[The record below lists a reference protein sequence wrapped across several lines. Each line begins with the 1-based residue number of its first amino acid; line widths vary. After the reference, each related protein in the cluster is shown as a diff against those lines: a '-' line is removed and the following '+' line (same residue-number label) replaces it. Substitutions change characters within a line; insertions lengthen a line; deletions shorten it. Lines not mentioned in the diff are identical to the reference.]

1 MELDSGS
8 SDLDSFLGKHGNTSN
23 SDTSD
28 LDSFLSRQ
36 LSPASSQKPQTT
48 LADRAKDVAITGL
61 KSAIGVPE
69 AALGLVDI
77 VTAGK
82 AGKLAEQVGFRP
94 KEAKAFLD
102 EQYSPAQQA
111 ANTAVRQADGF
122 IPSLKAYAQNPSVI
136 AHDAGEQILPM
147 LGGGVI
153 SQGVRKLAP
162 KVAPYIAGAIG
173 EGALTAGQNIEQV
186 RQETP
191 GGELDFTKQ
200 VLPVAA
206 SGVLTGAI
214 AAGSGKIA
222 DKLGITDVQS
232 VLAGGDVS
240 RTGGLKNIAGTIA
253 LEGAGQELPQSIQE
267 QAAQNYAMDRPI
279 TEGVGSAAAQG
290 LVLGSAI
297 GAGGAITQ
305 GPLSRAA
312 NTAQQ
317 TGVANAQ
324 ATDVSDLSADG
335 AATQGTTGPSGPE
348 MGGSGAG
355 VETVNPGVAEERAG
369 NVINPEGGNDDQQ
382 AINRIGQ
389 SDSGLGADP
398 DIATG
403 GRGNVPH
410 DANLRSNDVAVDVA
424 PLSHEQVNLADQ
436 LTDPEAKRQTAKQ
449 RIESALGDPDLTDK
463 ARQTLQNDL
472 KLLGAASDKA
482 LDKTIE
488 NIGKRAEKNGVVL
501 PEILPEGVNNERVQE
516 GIDPLRGNQDQ
527 GISAE
532 SGRIRTEGGRGNA
545 SIENADLQP
554 RILSEYGAIQLFG
567 ERNNLADDVIG
578 PHASVSNYQKTNPGA
593 NQNLEVELV
602 DGSKFRLSEFGNF
615 LPNNEMLLA
624 DGSLLDQSIIAN
636 IRDTRNG
643 NTVFNKAEGVEN
655 GVNQGEVNRPMGA
668 RNTTG
673 FAQQSNQSS
682 DEFDRQDSSITGQ
695 EPVNRQ
701 FPDSAIQ
708 QGGVDA
714 KILQAQQDSQRAQG
728 ATGLREGNQDIS
740 GSSGRLQQAMQAD
753 NRVDDIG
760 RKLSSGVVDAK
771 VQANTGTDE
780 SLREERIQAGTGNIL
795 RDQQDLAGLQTTRP
809 PLADNLTT
817 TEREENVRKQEGFT
831 DSRTGTDQK
840 DRLFDQR
847 DGDAEAP
854 VRAGDMQS
862 SSTILAD
869 GRKTDARDTLE
880 ESNGNGV
887 LDRLPRASTES
898 TTTTGLTDER
908 EDANSETR
916 QAPNQKGPLLTFA
929 PTHELADGTA
939 VRQEEDGSFAD
950 RDNVSYTPDNE
961 SRLLKPAEIEAYREQ
976 ETQAQS
982 QEAENGAGLPAGG
995 IAGRS
1000 SATPDG
1006 RVSGIPGGLPQR
1018 DQSAVD
1024 DNLLSSRRGV
1034 DALDVQ
1040 DNALAQAEN
1049 KQVPIP
1055 EDRSRSIAQTGVGQG
1070 EVSAQNMA
1078 EPGADAKA
1086 QRQTGQES
1094 KQPWQMTRDHYFNDP
1109 AKVRSDAEIN
1119 NHPRRTEQK
1128 IAKGG
1133 KAIKNVPLPY
1143 DNQELFDFGTSYHK
1157 AQVKQALAE
1166 GKPVSPEVLK
1176 DYPDLQNESTPPNNQ
1191 PPSAQS
1197 PAQDANTDS
1206 AQPVIP
1212 PAQEK
1217 LAGTLAG
1224 PVTPTVAKSGKPFSS
1239 AEVAQK
1245 ALKSSAYPET
1255 VATHEVVPV
1264 DGGFGLAPKINIPAK
1279 PLQESSNRAGFS
1291 NPQET
1296 NVEASPSTSAQ
1307 TPQESGAQPSPI
1319 LTQSKKPYLLD
1330 QKRAYLKANPKAIQS
1345 AKDKA
1350 FADMESAYEDDLLKA
1365 EVQLPF
1371 ESYRQRNPKMTDSLA
1386 RQTYAN
1392 LRSSFDLPV
1401 QNNDVFINN
1410 EQAKKMN
1417 TDSTQLAT
1425 EQKDAIT
1432 LAGRETI
1439 LKSAQKKQ
1447 QSADDVYFMDKYAPY
1462 SVVRDEVKKAVDT
1475 GAVRNNAAQFNL
1487 EFNIPFDVADRIHA
1501 EIAQPLAPTPVKTP
1515 EVESDQKD
1523 AVAETV
1529 ASISENAEQPAPKS
1543 PESTPVADDVSKKGE
1558 KVDTKFSIAGVNAIS
1573 ADKGQ
1578 LKKAI
1583 NLHEQHRGAESIW
1596 RETGWYKGEDGKW
1609 RFEIDDSQAK
1619 LNDNFL
1625 NNYES
1630 ITSSVMRDK
1639 EVNEK
1644 LLKEVF
1650 DHEKLYEAYPGI
1662 DDLAVNFIPREEGY
1676 DFGGSA
1682 DIRHG
1687 IINVVVDQH
1696 LTPDNLE
1703 SILLHEIQHM
1713 VQAKEQFANGGD
1725 QSQQTVDYVL
1735 RYLREEANKK
1745 FNGPAL
1751 REYNRLADDLGELYR
1766 IQQWDNLVDY
1776 AHRDSITRNSKLLY
1790 QSSQYQKH
1798 YREVWDDVG
1807 YPPKKRQTD
1816 KHRSWLQE
1824 TSLYLAKKMEE
1835 DNAGIPYRERLKQL
1849 KEAGGENALKNNI
1862 ARVERRLD
1870 KTRPVVRAWEAA
1882 GEKLKAA
1889 EQVSK
1894 TGRSQYFTTDAKHDF
1909 YMSLA
1914 GEIEARMVEKR
1925 RKFTPEERAEFLP
1938 LRSEDKYRDTKI
1950 VSPPSGLTPFKAD
1963 TTAGS
1968 TVAELTAKLDAA
1980 DKKLLQSERLNIV
1993 QKVSDVPDSA
2003 ISVDANGI
2011 EGFYLKSKVYIVAD
2025 NVTPESLQSVLRH
2038 EYLHSAL
2045 AENPKLKERLLGAQS
2060 ELRDIFAQVEAG
2072 KYAGRYKTL
2081 YDEALRRV
2089 NRAQTSDADRFEE
2102 WLAYQVTQHHKSPQ
2116 SLPERL
2122 AKAIANL
2129 VSTIKAAIFR
2139 YSGVPVGRLSPA
2151 DLSALAKTA
2160 VSYSEI
2166 PDNSISPNTGNIS
2179 PNSDN
2184 IKASQSTL
2192 PDKIMID
2199 GNDRWTVNSEGK
2211 PIHTT
2216 EEGILNFWKWF
2227 KDSRVV
2233 DEQGR
2238 PLVVYHG
2245 TRREFFTFEPMRT
2258 FKAFGNSEKY
2268 KEAVY
2273 LTSDKREAEEYAM
2286 DQDGGRDDR
2295 SRIIKAYVAINSDN
2309 DGFIKKVSGQDEI
2322 EVIVLK
2328 SEHIKSIDNTGSFSA
2343 SNPDIRYSLADDVRE
2358 FKQRAG
2364 LGPKKTLVQTVQDI
2378 LNRGIDA
2385 NVQSLKDRWAELKPQ
2400 LEQGVFD
2407 KFLGIKL
2414 AEKEI
2419 LGDVAHSLSGYIGAR
2434 LSTGSS
2440 STMSAVLQY
2449 GAPEWKD
2456 GIIQRKANSKGL
2468 AEILQPVK
2476 SDLENFAAWM
2486 VARRADRLFQEGKEN
2501 NFTRDMID
2509 AGLSLAKPEYQGVA
2523 DGIAELN
2530 KSILDLAEQ
2539 AGLID
2544 PQSRSLWE
2552 SSDYIP
2558 FYRLIEEQK
2567 TTGPR
2572 NKKGLSHQSSG
2583 IRLLK
2588 GGENPLS
2595 DPLGNMMQN
2604 WAHLIDASMKNSA
2617 LDKTL
2622 TNLTGSRFVTSIPR
2636 AEFKQALIPKE
2647 QIKKLMLESGLPQQ
2661 IVDAM
2666 PKEITQGIAKMW
2678 AMQAPTDP
2686 DVVRVMREGKSEYFR
2701 VEDPMLLTS
2710 LAAVNQSPLPGI
2722 FKPMRYMKSLLTSA
2736 VTADPT
2742 FMARNFIRDSMHS
2755 WTIAE
2760 EKGFKLGM
2768 DSIQGAVK
2776 SFKEEGGFIDMM
2788 FAGASFQGGYGNYN
2802 NPDAARKSMDAALR
2816 KKGISNPQGF
2826 IDSIVDTPK
2835 KYWEMYRSIGDAIEN
2850 ANREATLENAKRA
2863 GAEKAQYLF
2872 EAKDLMDFSMQGS
2885 FTLVRAMS
2893 DMLPFF
2899 NARLIGLY
2907 RLMQAGKTDEAR
2919 RMIMMKGASIAM
2931 FSLALLAL
2939 NSDNDD
2945 YEALEDFDK
2954 DQYFHIFAGDQ
2965 HFRIPKPFELGLI
2978 FGTIPERAAR
2988 ALVGKDSLKEFA
3000 ARMGHGASDT
3010 LAFNPVPQMFR
3021 PFIELYANK
3030 DMFTGRPIENM
3041 SDEGKLASARYNEYT
3056 SETMRTLSSVLP
3068 EALGA
3073 SPKRLEHLMHG
3084 YTGAMGM
3091 YILGASD
3098 SLVRVMSGMPE
3109 SPSMRMDRLPVLKAF
3124 YQEKPAMHTVYGT
3137 QFYDMLR
3144 KTEQIQRTINAYK
3157 KEGQF
3162 EKAREL
3168 QVENADKLSVRK
3180 SLNKTNDKLSDVRK
3194 QIDAIYRSELSP
3206 EQKRSRIDS
3215 LMTKQNNTVQA
3226 IVKRTHKFFN

>member
-1 MELDSGS
+1 MALDSGS
-8 SDLDSFLGKHGNTSN
+8 SDLDSFLVKHGNTSN
-23 SDTSD
+23 NDTSD

-36 LSPASSQKPQTT
+36 QSPASSQKPQTT

-111 ANTAVRQADGF
+111 ANRAVNEAQGF
-122 IPSLKAYAQNPSVI
+122 TPSLKAYAQYPSAL
-136 AHDAGEQILPM
+136 AHQLGEQTFPILA
-147 LGGGVI
+147 GGVI
-153 SQGVRKLAP
+153 GRGAALAMP
-162 KVAPYIAGAIG
+162 NIAKAAPYIPGAIG
-173 EGALTAGQNIEQV
+173 EGVLTAGQNVEQV
-186 RQETP
+186 REETP

-214 AAGSGKIA
+214 AVGSGKLANELGFTDFNRLIA
-222 DKLGITDVQS
+222 GQGSSANPV
-232 VLAGGDVS
+232 
-240 RTGGLKNIAGTIA
+240 GLKAIARNIAGTTA
-253 LEGAGQELPQSIQE
+253 FEAGEEGLQSPQE
-267 QAAQNYAMDRPI
+267 QVAQNYAQGRPLS
-279 TEGVGSAAAQG
+279 EGVGKATAQG
-290 LVLGSAI
+290 IAMGGVM
-297 GAGGAITQ
+297 GAGGAVGDTVINA

-317 TGVANAQ
+317 TGAANAQ
-324 ATDVSDLSADG
+324 ATDVSDLPADG
-335 AATQGTTGPSGPE
+335 AANQGATGPSGPA

-355 VETVNPGVAEERAG
+355 VGTANPDVAEERAG
-369 NVINPEGGNDDQQ
+369 NVINPEGENDGFIRSEKRENLDRKLSEGGANDARKSGMEDTLETGLLQGNTGKT
-382 AINRIGQ
+382 ANGFV
-389 SDSGLGADP
+389 DSK
-398 DIATG
+398 TG
-403 GRGNVPH
+403 ISTESG
-410 DANLRSNDVAVDVA
+410 D
-424 PLSHEQVNLADQ
+424 LADQ

-449 RIESALGDPDLTDK
+449 RIEAALVDPALTDK

-488 NIGKRAEKNGVVL
+488 KIGERAAKNGVVL
-501 PEILPEGVNNERVQE
+501 PEILPEGVENEQRRAIDTTALNQPGQE
-516 GIDPLRGNQDQ
+516 Q
-527 GISAE
+527 
-532 SGRIRTEGGRGNA
+532 
-545 SIENADLQP
+545 
-554 RILSEYGAIQLFG
+554 
-567 ERNNLADDVIG
+567 
-578 PHASVSNYQKTNPGA
+578 
-593 NQNLEVELV
+593 
-602 DGSKFRLSEFGNF
+602 
-615 LPNNEMLLA
+615 
-624 DGSLLDQSIIAN
+624 
-636 IRDTRNG
+636 
-643 NTVFNKAEGVEN
+643 
-655 GVNQGEVNRPMGA
+655 VNRPLP
-668 RNTTG
+668 
-673 FAQQSNQSS
+673 
-682 DEFDRQDSSITGQ
+682 E
-695 EPVNRQ
+695 
-701 FPDSAIQ
+701 SAIQ
-708 QGGVDA
+708 QGGIDA
-714 KILQAQQDSQRAQG
+714 QTQ
-728 ATGLREGNQDIS
+728 T
-740 GSSGRLQQAMQAD
+740 
-753 NRVDDIG
+753 
-760 RKLSSGVVDAK
+760 
-771 VQANTGTDE
+771 NTGTDE

-809 PLADNLTT
+809 PLADDLTQKSDAELEVLRQNT
-817 TEREENVRKQEGFT
+817 FNVRNSEALQRRADLVAE
-831 DSRTGTDQK
+831 QK
-840 DRLFDQR
+840 R
-847 DGDAEAP
+847 
-854 VRAGDMQS
+854 
-862 SSTILAD
+862 
-869 GRKTDARDTLE
+869 RKTLPPQ
-880 ESNGNGV
+880 ES
-887 LDRLPRASTES
+887 
-898 TTTTGLTDER
+898 TDER
-908 EDANSETR
+908 KDANEETR
-916 QAPNQKGPLLTFA
+916 QAPEQKGPLLNA
-929 PTHELADGTA
+929 ADYDHLSSDGTPM
-939 VRQEEDGSFAD
+939 RKEDDGSFTD
-950 RDNVSYTPDNE
+950 INGDNYEDDGYI
-961 SRLLKPAEIEAYREQ
+961 RQAKPADIRPVIEAINQQRQ
-976 ETQAQS
+976 VND
-982 QEAENGAGLPAGG
+982 QEATRSDRATTPAGERK
-995 IAGRS
+995 IADAVDG
-1000 SATPDG
+1000 G
-1006 RVSGIPGGLPQR
+1006 RVGDTDAGIVRVPGGLPEG
-1018 DQSAVD
+1018 DQSTVDRGVSGARGDISELKQPWKFTKDEISKKLDESSTKEQITNPRLRADQGNIELGVKSLYIRSHKDSVRSALDEGLEVPSKVLNEYPDLIARASWNSLSDDDAKKVTQSIDSGIGNTFGVDGYKRKWEKLSAVD
-1024 DNLLSSRRGV
+1024 KNKLTELYLNENSKRNATSLV
-1034 DALDVQ
+1034 DKAAGNQQVQ
-1040 DNALAQAEN
+1040 AQKEGETPNAEEIG
-1049 KQVPIP
+1049 KI
-1055 EDRSRSIAQTGVGQG
+1055 
-1070 EVSAQNMA
+1070 
-1078 EPGADAKA
+1078 
-1086 QRQTGQES
+1086 QE
-1094 KQPWQMTRDHYFNDP
+1094 FNDGQT
-1109 AKVRSDAEIN
+1109 VRI
-1119 NHPRRTEQK
+1119 
-1128 IAKGG
+1128 
-1133 KAIKNVPLPY
+1133 
-1143 DNQELFDFGTSYHK
+1143 
-1157 AQVKQALAE
+1157 
-1166 GKPVSPEVLK
+1166 
-1176 DYPDLQNESTPPNNQ
+1176 NESTQNTANPT
-1191 PPSAQS
+1191 
-1197 PAQDANTDS
+1197 PAQPTAQDQNT
-1206 AQPVIP
+1206 
-1212 PAQEK
+1212 PAP
-1217 LAGTLAG
+1217 GTLTPTTGTQAE
-1224 PVTPTVAKSGKPFSS
+1224 PMAAAVPTVAKSGKPFSS

-1255 VATHEVVPV
+1255 AATHEVVPV
-1264 DGGFGLAPKINIPAK
+1264 DGGFGLAPKTIAQTNQQTKKKIKDTEHLWTKTLDELDLNRDRPDWMVGKLNTKSAFEAFKLAQKSKREAHADAVENALVHGESVPAK
-1279 PLQESSNRAGFS
+1279 VLNDYPGIKRKYAKTISQ
-1291 NPQET
+1291 Q
-1296 NVEASPSTSAQ
+1296 ASPSKTPSASETSG
-1307 TPQESGAQPSPI
+1307 TQPSPI
-1319 LTQSKKPYLLD
+1319 LTQPKKPYLLD

-1350 FADMESAYEDDLLKA
+1350 FADMESNYEDDLLKA
-1365 EVQLPF
+1365 EMQLPF
-1371 ESYRQRNPKMTDSLA
+1371 ESYRRRNPKMSDGLA
-1386 RQTYAN
+1386 RQTYDN
-1392 LRSSFDLPV
+1392 LRQSFDLPV
-1401 QNNDVFINN
+1401 QKTVVDQLESSKDIEGDKLNKSWVKFSDDSGSLNIPRN
-1410 EQAKKMN
+1410 EMPQVKAEHRGALVNFLNAKGIEHEKE
-1417 TDSTQLAT
+1417 TLSASELKPTQL
-1425 EQKDAIT
+1425 EFSPEK
-1432 LAGRETI
+1432 
-1439 LKSAQKKQ
+1439 
-1447 QSADDVYFMDKYAPY
+1447 
-1462 SVVRDEVKKAVDT
+1462 VKKAQNYEGGDRSILISSDNHVVD
-1475 GAVRNNAAQFNL
+1475 GHHQWLAKLNNKEEINVIRLKAPIKSLLNDVN
-1487 EFNIPFDVADRIHA
+1487 EFPSVKQSAGVS
-1501 EIAQPLAPTPVKTP
+1501 QPLAPAPAKTP
-1515 EVESDQKD
+1515 EVEANQKD
-1523 AVAETV
+1523 AVAKQSAKPKRLIVNDSDDLLAAIAKLGGLKRDEAKAQGIDPKAFATRGSGIKRVFTKAGRSYDEMAELLRDYHFNVPLANDLV
-1529 ASISENAEQPAPKS
+1529 AKVSGSINQGEKHYNPVGYERMMAIKQQERFDDEQAQTYADLEDKLDAGEIGIEDLQDALDDFDDIIISETFTGQ
-1543 PESTPVADDVSKKGE
+1543 D
-1558 KVDTKFSIAGVNAIS
+1558 AIQS
-1573 ADKGQ
+1573 
-1578 LKKAI
+1578 
-1583 NLHEQHRGAESIW
+1583 
-1596 RETGWYKGEDGKW
+1596 
-1609 RFEIDDSQAK
+1609 
-1619 LNDNFL
+1619 LNDYF
-1625 NNYES
+1625 
-1630 ITSSVMRDK
+1630 
-1639 EVNEK
+1639 
-1644 LLKEVF
+1644 
-1650 DHEKLYEAYPGI
+1650 GI
-1662 DDLAVNFIPREEGY
+1662 DDEQATIEASSGTTDSEALQDYTEQDIADRERTDQRRVKQEETDRIKAEQKARADRERDSLVD
-1676 DFGGSA
+1676 DFMGTAPKTNDVFGMTDPLENINKPSA
-1682 DIRHG
+1682 K
-1687 IINVVVDQH
+1687 
-1696 LTPDNLE
+1696 L
-1703 SILLHEIQHM
+1703 S
-1713 VQAKEQFANGGD
+1713 
-1725 QSQQTVDYVL
+1725 QSQ
-1735 RYLREEANKK
+1735 
-1745 FNGPAL
+1745 P
-1751 REYNRLADDLGELYR
+1751 
-1766 IQQWDNLVDY
+1766 
-1776 AHRDSITRNSKLLY
+1776 
-1790 QSSQYQKH
+1790 
-1798 YREVWDDVG
+1798 
-1807 YPPKKRQTD
+1807 
-1816 KHRSWLQE
+1816 
-1824 TSLYLAKKMEE
+1824 
-1835 DNAGIPYRERLKQL
+1835 
-1849 KEAGGENALKNNI
+1849 
-1862 ARVERRLD
+1862 
-1870 KTRPVVRAWEAA
+1870 
-1882 GEKLKAA
+1882 
-1889 EQVSK
+1889 
-1894 TGRSQYFTTDAKHDF
+1894 TT
-1909 YMSLA
+1909 
-1914 GEIEARMVEKR
+1914 
-1925 RKFTPEERAEFLP
+1925 
-1938 LRSEDKYRDTKI
+1938 
-1950 VSPPSGLTPFKAD
+1950 
-1963 TTAGS
+1963 GS
-1968 TVAELTAKLDAA
+1968 TVAELTAKLNAA
-1980 DKKLLQSERLNIV
+1980 DKKLLQDGQLNIV

-2011 EGFYLKSKVYIVAD
+2011 EGFYLKGKVYVVAN
-2025 NVTPESLQSVLRH
+2025 NVTPETLRSVLAH
-2038 EYLHSAL
+2038 EYLHASL
-2045 AENPKLKERLLGAQS
+2045 AENKPLRDRILGAQS

-2072 KYAGRYKTL
+2072 KYTGRYKTI
-2081 YDEALRRV
+2081 YDAAMKRV
-2089 NRAQTSDADRFEE
+2089 NRANTPAADRYEE
-2102 WLAYQVTQHHKSPQ
+2102 FLAYAISEHSKSPQ

-2122 AKAIANL
+2122 AKAVQNLIAA
-2129 VSTIKAAIFR
+2129 IRAAIFR
-2139 YSGVPVGRLSPA
+2139 YTGRIDKISPA
-2151 DLSALAKTA
+2151 DLAALAK
-2160 VSYSEI
+2160 SSLNYSN
-2166 PDNSISPNTGNIS
+2166 NSSSSNASVMASQKTMLDKITIDGKERWTI
-2179 PNSDN
+2179 NSD
-2184 IKASQSTL
+2184 
-2192 PDKIMID
+2192 
-2199 GNDRWTVNSEGK
+2199 GK
-2211 PIHTT
+2211 PIAQD
-2216 EEGILNFWKWF
+2216 EEGVRNFYRWF
-2227 KDSRVV
+2227 GDSKAV
-2233 DEQGR
+2233 DMQGK

-2245 TRREFFTFEPMRT
+2245 SPDARFMGEDAT
-2258 FKAFGNSEKY
+2258 FKTQKQRYGFGRDKAAHWFSSDRRTANSYADDNRAFDYQNAEP
-2268 KEAVY
+2268 AIIDAY
-2273 LTSDKREAEEYAM
+2273 LKLDNPLIVDAEGQEWRTAQQRGKTSDVIEEAFNS
-2286 DQDGGRDDR
+2286 DHDGV
-2295 SRIIKAYVAINSDN
+2295 IIKNVKDDYNNGVRTPKTTTFTVFESN
-2309 DGFIKKVSGQDEI
+2309 Q
-2322 EVIVLK
+2322 
-2328 SEHIKSIDNTGSFSA
+2328 IKSTTLNTGTFDPQ
-2343 SNPDIRYSLADDVRE
+2343 NPDIRYSLADDVRE

-2378 LNRGIDA
+2378 LDRGIDA
-2385 NVQSLKDRWAELKPQ
+2385 NAQALKDRWAEIKPQ

-2468 AEILQPVK
+2468 AEILQPIK
-2476 SDLENFAAWM
+2476 DDMENFAAWM

-2539 AGLID
+2539 AGLVD

-2647 QIKKLMLESGLPQQ
+2647 QIKKLMLESGLPTQ

-2686 DVVRVMREGKSEYFR
+2686 DVVRVMRSGKSEYFR
-2701 VEDPMLLTS
+2701 VDDPMLLTS

-2919 RMIMMKGASIAM
+2919 RMILMKGASIAM

-2945 YEALEDFDK
+2945 YEELEDFDK
-2954 DQYFHIFAGDQ
+2954 DQYWHIFAGDQ

-2978 FGTIPERAAR
+2978 FGTIPERSAR
-2988 ALVGKDSLKEFA
+2988 ALIGKDSLKEFA

-3109 SPSMRMDRLPVLKAF
+3109 SPSLRMDRLPVLKAF

-3206 EQKRSRIDS
+3206 EQKRLRIDS

-3226 IVKRTHKFFN
+3226 IVKRTHQYFD